1 MLAAAEHT
9 ARLQAAYP
17 LHPAGMTDIGTAQTA
32 TTRRSRMRRISTGK
46 RIELTP
52 RDLEIFKLLA
62 RYRYLPST
70 YIHAFVGGNKT
81 KLIERLGNLYHE
93 GGYLDRPKQQWETIN
108 ARYMPVAYE
117 LGEASRHVLAE
128 HGFDRPRRDHG
139 GRQYRHEIMVC
150 ETVAS
155 IELRA
160 RVLPGVR
167 FIPWDE
173 ILASPKM
180 PATTRISE
188 RPNAVAIRASYHDP
202 RTKSSSEFDGTLV
215 PDAIFG
221 LEYDRAGQKS
231 FRFFALEAD
240 RNSEP
245 AMRREVYQSSYAR
258 KVAQYAKV
266 VGQAVYRSRW
276 GLPNLL
282 VLTVAT
288 NERHM
293 HSLLD
298 MVSQCVAGEAADHFL
313 FRALPDA
320 TRSHDSSTIPDLL
333 GTPWQRPGL
342 GPLSL
347 R

>member
-1 MLAAAEHT
+1 
-9 ARLQAAYP
+9 
-17 LHPAGMTDIGTAQTA
+17 
-32 TTRRSRMRRISTGK
+32 MRRISTGK

-62 RYRYLPST
+62 RYRYLRST
-70 YIHAFVGGNKT
+70 YIHAFVGGNRT

-108 ARYMPVAYE
+108 ARYLPVAYE
-117 LGEASRHVLAE
+117 LGEAAKHVLAE
-128 HGFDRPRRDHG
+128 HGFDSPRRDNG

-160 RVLPGVR
+160 RAMPGVR
-167 FIPWDE
+167 FIPWEE

-180 PATTRISE
+180 PATTRMSE

-221 LEYDRAGQKS
+221 LEYDNAGQKS

-258 KVAQYAKV
+258 KVAQYAEV
-266 VGQAVYRSRW
+266 VGQAIYRARW

-282 VLTVAT
+282 VLTVTT

-293 HSLLD
+293 RSLLEL
-298 MVSQCVAGEAADHFL
+298 VAQRVPDDGRGQFL
-313 FRALPDA
+313 FRTMPDI
-320 TRSHDSSTIPDLL
+320 SSGKCSTNIRDFLSM
-333 GTPWQRPGL
+333 PWQRAGL
-342 GPLSL
+342 ASLSL
-347 R
+347 Q